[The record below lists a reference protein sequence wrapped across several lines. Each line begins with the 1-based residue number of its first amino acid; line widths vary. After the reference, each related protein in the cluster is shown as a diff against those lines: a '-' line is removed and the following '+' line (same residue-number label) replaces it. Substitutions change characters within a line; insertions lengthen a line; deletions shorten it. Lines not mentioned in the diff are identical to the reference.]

1 MVYVPIFPPSYP
13 TSITQ
18 DNVIFKGKWVLGN
31 SSLESDNYP
40 SAIYGS
46 AALNVSQNLVDA
58 FTDAEGYP
66 VSESSVYDSA
76 KPFANRDAR
85 LDMYVGIT
93 SIDNIKITV
102 SRGEIKAWWYE
113 LKLSGQQ
120 TLLYGDGNVEFNNT
134 SLRFESEA
142 LIPPVNLTLNKVNS
156 LDLEGNELY
165 NIPNI
170 PFNIKFEQDGKE
182 IYNKD
187 VTTGKDGKIKI
198 ENVMPKN
205 KNDITVTITEKKD
218 IDGDGYKVLSEP
230 LVITLQ
236 CSDDGTYW
244 KEIWEN
250 RVVQLEK
257 HKSELSLNKDIFYI
271 LNYYI
276 GLIEIC
282 IYNYNLLIRKYGQ
295 KNGLSIQHNRIEFP
309 MYSFSYYNPVNY
321 LFDFEF
327 RDFAEYLKMRFFYS
341 DFSTDE
347 AISVI
352 DNYNFDNFSINM
364 FFVRLIYP
372 TYFLELYDMQN
383 KNNVYSDLFYDLLKK
398 SSQYE
403 NFILKLIT
411 AMSSKYEIII
421 KYPFIYQR

>member
-1 MVYVPIFPPSYP
+1 MKEFIEYNYDLRCDDLAILNNLLYFKHLDKFYIISNFNRDEVEFEKVLNYLISNNLKSLKVVMNKKGSYISEFNGKKYV
-13 TSITQ
+13 
-18 DNVIFKGKWVLGN
+18 VM
-31 SSLESDNYP
+31 ESDCENEIIDFPICIGGLINENNYW
-40 SAIYGS
+40 
-46 AALNVSQNLVDA
+46 N
-58 FTDAEGYP
+58 
-66 VSESSVYDSA
+66 
-76 KPFANRDAR
+76 
-85 LDMYVGIT
+85 
-93 SIDNIKITV
+93 
-102 SRGEIKAWWYE
+102 
-113 LKLSGQQ
+113 
-120 TLLYGDGNVEFNNT
+120 
-134 SLRFESEA
+134 
-142 LIPPVNLTLNKVNS
+142 
-156 LDLEGNELY
+156 
-165 NIPNI
+165 
-170 PFNIKFEQDGKE
+170 
-182 IYNKD
+182 
-187 VTTGKDGKIKI
+187 
-198 ENVMPKN
+198 
-205 KNDITVTITEKKD
+205 
-218 IDGDGYKVLSEP
+218 
-230 LVITLQ
+230 
-236 CSDDGTYW
+236 
-244 KEIWEN
+244 EIWEN

-411 AMSSKYEIII
+411 VMSNKYEIII

>member
-1 MVYVPIFPPSYP
+1 MKEFIEYNYDLRCDDLAILNNLLYFKHLDKFYIISNFNRDEVEFEKVLNYLISNNLKSLKVVMNKKGSYISEFNGKKYV
-13 TSITQ
+13 
-18 DNVIFKGKWVLGN
+18 LM
-31 SSLESDNYP
+31 ESDCENEIIDFPICIGGLINENNYW
-40 SAIYGS
+40 
-46 AALNVSQNLVDA
+46 N
-58 FTDAEGYP
+58 
-66 VSESSVYDSA
+66 
-76 KPFANRDAR
+76 
-85 LDMYVGIT
+85 
-93 SIDNIKITV
+93 
-102 SRGEIKAWWYE
+102 
-113 LKLSGQQ
+113 
-120 TLLYGDGNVEFNNT
+120 
-134 SLRFESEA
+134 
-142 LIPPVNLTLNKVNS
+142 
-156 LDLEGNELY
+156 
-165 NIPNI
+165 
-170 PFNIKFEQDGKE
+170 
-182 IYNKD
+182 
-187 VTTGKDGKIKI
+187 
-198 ENVMPKN
+198 
-205 KNDITVTITEKKD
+205 
-218 IDGDGYKVLSEP
+218 
-230 LVITLQ
+230 
-236 CSDDGTYW
+236 
-244 KEIWEN
+244 EIWEN

>member
-1 MVYVPIFPPSYP
+1 MKEFIEYNYDLRCDDLAILNNLLYFRHLDKFYIISNFNRDEVEFEKVLNYLISNNLKSLKVVMNKKGSYISEFNGKKYV
-13 TSITQ
+13 
-18 DNVIFKGKWVLGN
+18 VM
-31 SSLESDNYP
+31 ESDCENEIIDFPICIGGLINENNYW
-40 SAIYGS
+40 
-46 AALNVSQNLVDA
+46 N
-58 FTDAEGYP
+58 
-66 VSESSVYDSA
+66 
-76 KPFANRDAR
+76 
-85 LDMYVGIT
+85 
-93 SIDNIKITV
+93 
-102 SRGEIKAWWYE
+102 
-113 LKLSGQQ
+113 
-120 TLLYGDGNVEFNNT
+120 
-134 SLRFESEA
+134 
-142 LIPPVNLTLNKVNS
+142 
-156 LDLEGNELY
+156 
-165 NIPNI
+165 
-170 PFNIKFEQDGKE
+170 
-182 IYNKD
+182 
-187 VTTGKDGKIKI
+187 
-198 ENVMPKN
+198 
-205 KNDITVTITEKKD
+205 
-218 IDGDGYKVLSEP
+218 
-230 LVITLQ
+230 
-236 CSDDGTYW
+236 
-244 KEIWEN
+244 EIWEN

-411 AMSSKYEIII
+411 TMSSKYEIII

>member
-1 MVYVPIFPPSYP
+1 MKEFIEYNYDLRCDDLAILNNLLYFKHLDKFYIISNFNRDEVEFEKVLNYLISNNLKSLKVVMNKKGSYISEFNGKKYV
-13 TSITQ
+13 
-18 DNVIFKGKWVLGN
+18 VM
-31 SSLESDNYP
+31 ESDCENEIIDFPICIGGLINENNYW
-40 SAIYGS
+40 
-46 AALNVSQNLVDA
+46 N
-58 FTDAEGYP
+58 
-66 VSESSVYDSA
+66 
-76 KPFANRDAR
+76 
-85 LDMYVGIT
+85 
-93 SIDNIKITV
+93 
-102 SRGEIKAWWYE
+102 
-113 LKLSGQQ
+113 
-120 TLLYGDGNVEFNNT
+120 
-134 SLRFESEA
+134 
-142 LIPPVNLTLNKVNS
+142 
-156 LDLEGNELY
+156 
-165 NIPNI
+165 
-170 PFNIKFEQDGKE
+170 
-182 IYNKD
+182 
-187 VTTGKDGKIKI
+187 
-198 ENVMPKN
+198 
-205 KNDITVTITEKKD
+205 
-218 IDGDGYKVLSEP
+218 
-230 LVITLQ
+230 
-236 CSDDGTYW
+236 
-244 KEIWEN
+244 EIWEN

-295 KNGLSIQHNRIEFP
+295 KNSLSIQHNRIEFP
-309 MYSFSYYNPVNY
+309 IYSFSYYNPVNY

-372 TYFLELYDMQN
+372 TYFSELYDMQYT
-383 KNNVYSDLFYDLLKK
+383 NNVYSDLFYDLLKK

>member
-1 MVYVPIFPPSYP
+1 MKEFIEYNYDLRCDDLAILNNLLYFKHLDKFYIISNFNRDEVEFEKVLNYLISNNLKSLKVVMNKKGSYISEFNGKKYV
-13 TSITQ
+13 
-18 DNVIFKGKWVLGN
+18 VM
-31 SSLESDNYP
+31 ESDCENEIIDFPICIGGLINENNYW
-40 SAIYGS
+40 
-46 AALNVSQNLVDA
+46 N
-58 FTDAEGYP
+58 
-66 VSESSVYDSA
+66 
-76 KPFANRDAR
+76 
-85 LDMYVGIT
+85 
-93 SIDNIKITV
+93 
-102 SRGEIKAWWYE
+102 
-113 LKLSGQQ
+113 
-120 TLLYGDGNVEFNNT
+120 
-134 SLRFESEA
+134 
-142 LIPPVNLTLNKVNS
+142 
-156 LDLEGNELY
+156 
-165 NIPNI
+165 
-170 PFNIKFEQDGKE
+170 
-182 IYNKD
+182 
-187 VTTGKDGKIKI
+187 
-198 ENVMPKN
+198 
-205 KNDITVTITEKKD
+205 
-218 IDGDGYKVLSEP
+218 
-230 LVITLQ
+230 
-236 CSDDGTYW
+236 
-244 KEIWEN
+244 EIWEN

-257 HKSELSLNKDIFYI
+257 HKSELSLNKDILYI

-372 TYFLELYDMQN
+372 TYFLELYGMQN

>member
-1 MVYVPIFPPSYP
+1 MKEFIEYNYDLRCDDLVILNNLLYFKHLDKFYIISNFNRDEVEFEKVLNYLISNNLKSLKVVMNKKGSYISEFNGKKYV
-13 TSITQ
+13 
-18 DNVIFKGKWVLGN
+18 VM
-31 SSLESDNYP
+31 ESDCENEIIDFPICIGGLINENNYW
-40 SAIYGS
+40 
-46 AALNVSQNLVDA
+46 N
-58 FTDAEGYP
+58 
-66 VSESSVYDSA
+66 
-76 KPFANRDAR
+76 
-85 LDMYVGIT
+85 
-93 SIDNIKITV
+93 
-102 SRGEIKAWWYE
+102 
-113 LKLSGQQ
+113 
-120 TLLYGDGNVEFNNT
+120 
-134 SLRFESEA
+134 
-142 LIPPVNLTLNKVNS
+142 
-156 LDLEGNELY
+156 
-165 NIPNI
+165 
-170 PFNIKFEQDGKE
+170 
-182 IYNKD
+182 
-187 VTTGKDGKIKI
+187 
-198 ENVMPKN
+198 
-205 KNDITVTITEKKD
+205 
-218 IDGDGYKVLSEP
+218 
-230 LVITLQ
+230 
-236 CSDDGTYW
+236 
-244 KEIWEN
+244 EIWEN

-309 MYSFSYYNPVNY
+309 IYSFSYYNPVNY

>member
-1 MVYVPIFPPSYP
+1 MKEFIEYNYDLRCDDLAILNNLLYFKHLDKFYIISNFNRDEVEFEKVLNYLISNNLKSLKVVMNKKGSYISEFNGKKYV
-13 TSITQ
+13 
-18 DNVIFKGKWVLGN
+18 VM
-31 SSLESDNYP
+31 ESDCENEIIDFPICIGGLINENNYW
-40 SAIYGS
+40 
-46 AALNVSQNLVDA
+46 N
-58 FTDAEGYP
+58 
-66 VSESSVYDSA
+66 
-76 KPFANRDAR
+76 
-85 LDMYVGIT
+85 
-93 SIDNIKITV
+93 
-102 SRGEIKAWWYE
+102 
-113 LKLSGQQ
+113 
-120 TLLYGDGNVEFNNT
+120 
-134 SLRFESEA
+134 
-142 LIPPVNLTLNKVNS
+142 
-156 LDLEGNELY
+156 
-165 NIPNI
+165 
-170 PFNIKFEQDGKE
+170 
-182 IYNKD
+182 
-187 VTTGKDGKIKI
+187 
-198 ENVMPKN
+198 
-205 KNDITVTITEKKD
+205 
-218 IDGDGYKVLSEP
+218 
-230 LVITLQ
+230 
-236 CSDDGTYW
+236 
-244 KEIWEN
+244 EIWEN

-421 KYPFIYQR
+421 KYSFIYQR

>member
-1 MVYVPIFPPSYP
+1 MKEFIEYNYDLRFDDLAILNNLLYFKHLDKFYIISNFNRDEVEFEKVLNYLISNNLKSLKVVMNKKGSYISEFNGKKYV
-13 TSITQ
+13 
-18 DNVIFKGKWVLGN
+18 VM
-31 SSLESDNYP
+31 ESDCENEIIDFPICIGGLINENNYW
-40 SAIYGS
+40 
-46 AALNVSQNLVDA
+46 N
-58 FTDAEGYP
+58 
-66 VSESSVYDSA
+66 
-76 KPFANRDAR
+76 
-85 LDMYVGIT
+85 
-93 SIDNIKITV
+93 
-102 SRGEIKAWWYE
+102 
-113 LKLSGQQ
+113 
-120 TLLYGDGNVEFNNT
+120 
-134 SLRFESEA
+134 
-142 LIPPVNLTLNKVNS
+142 
-156 LDLEGNELY
+156 
-165 NIPNI
+165 
-170 PFNIKFEQDGKE
+170 
-182 IYNKD
+182 
-187 VTTGKDGKIKI
+187 
-198 ENVMPKN
+198 
-205 KNDITVTITEKKD
+205 
-218 IDGDGYKVLSEP
+218 
-230 LVITLQ
+230 
-236 CSDDGTYW
+236 
-244 KEIWEN
+244 EIWEN

>member
-1 MVYVPIFPPSYP
+1 MKEFIEYNYDLRCDDLAILNNLLYFKNLDKFYIISNFNRDEVEFEKVLNYLISNNLKSLKVVMNKNGSYISEFNGKKYV
-13 TSITQ
+13 
-18 DNVIFKGKWVLGN
+18 VM
-31 SSLESDNYP
+31 ESDCENEIIDFPICIGGLINENNYW
-40 SAIYGS
+40 
-46 AALNVSQNLVDA
+46 N
-58 FTDAEGYP
+58 
-66 VSESSVYDSA
+66 
-76 KPFANRDAR
+76 
-85 LDMYVGIT
+85 
-93 SIDNIKITV
+93 
-102 SRGEIKAWWYE
+102 
-113 LKLSGQQ
+113 
-120 TLLYGDGNVEFNNT
+120 
-134 SLRFESEA
+134 
-142 LIPPVNLTLNKVNS
+142 
-156 LDLEGNELY
+156 
-165 NIPNI
+165 
-170 PFNIKFEQDGKE
+170 
-182 IYNKD
+182 
-187 VTTGKDGKIKI
+187 
-198 ENVMPKN
+198 
-205 KNDITVTITEKKD
+205 
-218 IDGDGYKVLSEP
+218 
-230 LVITLQ
+230 
-236 CSDDGTYW
+236 
-244 KEIWEN
+244 EIWEN

-309 MYSFSYYNPVNY
+309 IYSFSYYNPVNY

-411 AMSSKYEIII
+411 AMSSKYKIII

>member
-1 MVYVPIFPPSYP
+1 MKEFIEYNFVLRCDDLAILNNLLYFKHLDKFYIISNFNRDEVEFEKVLNYLISNNLKSLKVVMNKKGSYISEFNGKKYV
-13 TSITQ
+13 
-18 DNVIFKGKWVLGN
+18 VM
-31 SSLESDNYP
+31 ESDCENEIIDFPICIGGLINENNYW
-40 SAIYGS
+40 
-46 AALNVSQNLVDA
+46 N
-58 FTDAEGYP
+58 
-66 VSESSVYDSA
+66 
-76 KPFANRDAR
+76 
-85 LDMYVGIT
+85 
-93 SIDNIKITV
+93 
-102 SRGEIKAWWYE
+102 
-113 LKLSGQQ
+113 
-120 TLLYGDGNVEFNNT
+120 
-134 SLRFESEA
+134 
-142 LIPPVNLTLNKVNS
+142 
-156 LDLEGNELY
+156 
-165 NIPNI
+165 
-170 PFNIKFEQDGKE
+170 
-182 IYNKD
+182 
-187 VTTGKDGKIKI
+187 
-198 ENVMPKN
+198 
-205 KNDITVTITEKKD
+205 
-218 IDGDGYKVLSEP
+218 
-230 LVITLQ
+230 
-236 CSDDGTYW
+236 
-244 KEIWEN
+244 EIWEN

>member
-1 MVYVPIFPPSYP
+1 MKEFIEYNYDLRCDDLAILNNLLYFRHLDKFYIISNFNRDEVEFEKVLNYLISNNLKSLKVVMNKKGSYISEFNGKKYV
-13 TSITQ
+13 
-18 DNVIFKGKWVLGN
+18 VM
-31 SSLESDNYP
+31 ESDCENEIIDFPICIGGLINENNYW
-40 SAIYGS
+40 
-46 AALNVSQNLVDA
+46 N
-58 FTDAEGYP
+58 
-66 VSESSVYDSA
+66 
-76 KPFANRDAR
+76 
-85 LDMYVGIT
+85 
-93 SIDNIKITV
+93 
-102 SRGEIKAWWYE
+102 
-113 LKLSGQQ
+113 
-120 TLLYGDGNVEFNNT
+120 
-134 SLRFESEA
+134 
-142 LIPPVNLTLNKVNS
+142 
-156 LDLEGNELY
+156 
-165 NIPNI
+165 
-170 PFNIKFEQDGKE
+170 
-182 IYNKD
+182 
-187 VTTGKDGKIKI
+187 
-198 ENVMPKN
+198 
-205 KNDITVTITEKKD
+205 
-218 IDGDGYKVLSEP
+218 
-230 LVITLQ
+230 
-236 CSDDGTYW
+236 
-244 KEIWEN
+244 EIWEN

>member
-1 MVYVPIFPPSYP
+1 MKEFIEYNYDLRCDDLAILNNLLYFKHLDKFYIISNFNRDEVEFEKVLNYLISNNLKSFKVVMNKKGSYISEFNGKKYV
-13 TSITQ
+13 
-18 DNVIFKGKWVLGN
+18 VM
-31 SSLESDNYP
+31 ESDCENEIIDFPICIGGLINENNYW
-40 SAIYGS
+40 
-46 AALNVSQNLVDA
+46 N
-58 FTDAEGYP
+58 
-66 VSESSVYDSA
+66 
-76 KPFANRDAR
+76 
-85 LDMYVGIT
+85 
-93 SIDNIKITV
+93 
-102 SRGEIKAWWYE
+102 
-113 LKLSGQQ
+113 
-120 TLLYGDGNVEFNNT
+120 
-134 SLRFESEA
+134 
-142 LIPPVNLTLNKVNS
+142 
-156 LDLEGNELY
+156 
-165 NIPNI
+165 
-170 PFNIKFEQDGKE
+170 
-182 IYNKD
+182 
-187 VTTGKDGKIKI
+187 
-198 ENVMPKN
+198 
-205 KNDITVTITEKKD
+205 
-218 IDGDGYKVLSEP
+218 
-230 LVITLQ
+230 
-236 CSDDGTYW
+236 
-244 KEIWEN
+244 EIWEN

>member
-1 MVYVPIFPPSYP
+1 MKEFIEYNYDLRCDDLAILNNLLYFKHLDKFYIISNFNRDEVEFEKVLNYLISNNLKSLKVVMNKKGSYISEFNGKKYV
-13 TSITQ
+13 
-18 DNVIFKGKWVLGN
+18 VM
-31 SSLESDNYP
+31 ESDCENEIIDFPICIGGLINENNYW
-40 SAIYGS
+40 
-46 AALNVSQNLVDA
+46 N
-58 FTDAEGYP
+58 
-66 VSESSVYDSA
+66 
-76 KPFANRDAR
+76 
-85 LDMYVGIT
+85 
-93 SIDNIKITV
+93 
-102 SRGEIKAWWYE
+102 
-113 LKLSGQQ
+113 
-120 TLLYGDGNVEFNNT
+120 
-134 SLRFESEA
+134 
-142 LIPPVNLTLNKVNS
+142 
-156 LDLEGNELY
+156 
-165 NIPNI
+165 
-170 PFNIKFEQDGKE
+170 
-182 IYNKD
+182 
-187 VTTGKDGKIKI
+187 
-198 ENVMPKN
+198 
-205 KNDITVTITEKKD
+205 
-218 IDGDGYKVLSEP
+218 
-230 LVITLQ
+230 
-236 CSDDGTYW
+236 
-244 KEIWEN
+244 EIWEN

-282 IYNYNLLIRKYGQ
+282 IYNYNLLIRKHGQ

-403 NFILKLIT
+403 NFILKLST
-411 AMSSKYEIII
+411 TMSSKYEIII

>member
-1 MVYVPIFPPSYP
+1 MKEFIEYNYDLRCDDLAILNNLLYFKHLDKFYIISNFNRDEVEFEKVLNYLISNNLKSLKVVMNKKGSYISEFNGKKYV
-13 TSITQ
+13 
-18 DNVIFKGKWVLGN
+18 VM
-31 SSLESDNYP
+31 ESDCENEIIDFSICIGGLINENNYW
-40 SAIYGS
+40 
-46 AALNVSQNLVDA
+46 N
-58 FTDAEGYP
+58 
-66 VSESSVYDSA
+66 
-76 KPFANRDAR
+76 
-85 LDMYVGIT
+85 
-93 SIDNIKITV
+93 
-102 SRGEIKAWWYE
+102 
-113 LKLSGQQ
+113 
-120 TLLYGDGNVEFNNT
+120 
-134 SLRFESEA
+134 
-142 LIPPVNLTLNKVNS
+142 
-156 LDLEGNELY
+156 
-165 NIPNI
+165 
-170 PFNIKFEQDGKE
+170 
-182 IYNKD
+182 
-187 VTTGKDGKIKI
+187 
-198 ENVMPKN
+198 
-205 KNDITVTITEKKD
+205 
-218 IDGDGYKVLSEP
+218 
-230 LVITLQ
+230 
-236 CSDDGTYW
+236 
-244 KEIWEN
+244 EIWEN

>member
-1 MVYVPIFPPSYP
+1 MKEFIEYNYDLRCDDLAILNNLLYFKHLDKFYIISNFNRDEVEFEKVLNYLISNSLKSLKVVMNKKGSYISEFNGKKYV
-13 TSITQ
+13 
-18 DNVIFKGKWVLGN
+18 VM
-31 SSLESDNYP
+31 ESDCENEIIDFPICIGGLINENNYW
-40 SAIYGS
+40 
-46 AALNVSQNLVDA
+46 N
-58 FTDAEGYP
+58 
-66 VSESSVYDSA
+66 
-76 KPFANRDAR
+76 
-85 LDMYVGIT
+85 
-93 SIDNIKITV
+93 
-102 SRGEIKAWWYE
+102 
-113 LKLSGQQ
+113 
-120 TLLYGDGNVEFNNT
+120 
-134 SLRFESEA
+134 
-142 LIPPVNLTLNKVNS
+142 
-156 LDLEGNELY
+156 
-165 NIPNI
+165 
-170 PFNIKFEQDGKE
+170 
-182 IYNKD
+182 
-187 VTTGKDGKIKI
+187 
-198 ENVMPKN
+198 
-205 KNDITVTITEKKD
+205 
-218 IDGDGYKVLSEP
+218 
-230 LVITLQ
+230 
-236 CSDDGTYW
+236 
-244 KEIWEN
+244 EIWEN

-257 HKSELSLNKDIFYI
+257 HKSELFLNKDIFYI

>member
-1 MVYVPIFPPSYP
+1 MKEFIEYNYDLRCDDLAILNNLLYFKHLDKFYIISNFNRDEVEFEKVLNYLISNNLKSLKVVMNKKGSYISEFNGKKYV
-13 TSITQ
+13 
-18 DNVIFKGKWVLGN
+18 VM
-31 SSLESDNYP
+31 ESDCENEIIDFPICIGGLINENNYW
-40 SAIYGS
+40 
-46 AALNVSQNLVDA
+46 N
-58 FTDAEGYP
+58 
-66 VSESSVYDSA
+66 
-76 KPFANRDAR
+76 
-85 LDMYVGIT
+85 
-93 SIDNIKITV
+93 
-102 SRGEIKAWWYE
+102 
-113 LKLSGQQ
+113 
-120 TLLYGDGNVEFNNT
+120 
-134 SLRFESEA
+134 
-142 LIPPVNLTLNKVNS
+142 
-156 LDLEGNELY
+156 
-165 NIPNI
+165 
-170 PFNIKFEQDGKE
+170 
-182 IYNKD
+182 
-187 VTTGKDGKIKI
+187 
-198 ENVMPKN
+198 
-205 KNDITVTITEKKD
+205 
-218 IDGDGYKVLSEP
+218 
-230 LVITLQ
+230 
-236 CSDDGTYW
+236 
-244 KEIWEN
+244 EIWEN

-309 MYSFSYYNPVNY
+309 MYSFLYYNPVNY

-421 KYPFIYQR
+421 KYPFINQR

>member
-1 MVYVPIFPPSYP
+1 MRCDDLAILNNLLYFKHLDKFYIISNFNRDEVEFEKVLNYLISNNLKSLKVVMNKKGSYISEFNGKKYV
-13 TSITQ
+13 
-18 DNVIFKGKWVLGN
+18 VM
-31 SSLESDNYP
+31 ESDCENEIIDFPICIGGLINENNYW
-40 SAIYGS
+40 
-46 AALNVSQNLVDA
+46 N
-58 FTDAEGYP
+58 
-66 VSESSVYDSA
+66 
-76 KPFANRDAR
+76 
-85 LDMYVGIT
+85 
-93 SIDNIKITV
+93 
-102 SRGEIKAWWYE
+102 
-113 LKLSGQQ
+113 
-120 TLLYGDGNVEFNNT
+120 
-134 SLRFESEA
+134 
-142 LIPPVNLTLNKVNS
+142 
-156 LDLEGNELY
+156 
-165 NIPNI
+165 
-170 PFNIKFEQDGKE
+170 
-182 IYNKD
+182 
-187 VTTGKDGKIKI
+187 
-198 ENVMPKN
+198 
-205 KNDITVTITEKKD
+205 
-218 IDGDGYKVLSEP
+218 
-230 LVITLQ
+230 
-236 CSDDGTYW
+236 
-244 KEIWEN
+244 EIWEN

-309 MYSFSYYNPVNY
+309 IYSFSYYNPVNY

-411 AMSSKYEIII
+411 TMSSKYEIII

>member
-1 MVYVPIFPPSYP
+1 MKEFIEYNYDLRCDDLAILNNLLYFKHLDKFYIISNFNRDEVEFEKVLNYLISNNLKSLKVVMNKKGSYISEFNGKKYV
-13 TSITQ
+13 
-18 DNVIFKGKWVLGN
+18 VM
-31 SSLESDNYP
+31 ESDCENEIIDFPICIGGLINENNYW
-40 SAIYGS
+40 
-46 AALNVSQNLVDA
+46 N
-58 FTDAEGYP
+58 
-66 VSESSVYDSA
+66 
-76 KPFANRDAR
+76 
-85 LDMYVGIT
+85 
-93 SIDNIKITV
+93 
-102 SRGEIKAWWYE
+102 
-113 LKLSGQQ
+113 
-120 TLLYGDGNVEFNNT
+120 
-134 SLRFESEA
+134 
-142 LIPPVNLTLNKVNS
+142 
-156 LDLEGNELY
+156 
-165 NIPNI
+165 
-170 PFNIKFEQDGKE
+170 
-182 IYNKD
+182 
-187 VTTGKDGKIKI
+187 
-198 ENVMPKN
+198 
-205 KNDITVTITEKKD
+205 
-218 IDGDGYKVLSEP
+218 
-230 LVITLQ
+230 
-236 CSDDGTYW
+236 
-244 KEIWEN
+244 EIWEN

-295 KNGLSIQHNRIEFP
+295 KNGLSIQHNRMEFP

>member
-1 MVYVPIFPPSYP
+1 MKEFIEYNYDLRCDDLAVLNNLLYFKHLDKFYIISNFNRDEVEFEKVLNYLISNNLKSLKVVMNKKGSYISEFNGKKYV
-13 TSITQ
+13 
-18 DNVIFKGKWVLGN
+18 VM
-31 SSLESDNYP
+31 ESDCENEIIDFPICIGGLINENNYW
-40 SAIYGS
+40 
-46 AALNVSQNLVDA
+46 N
-58 FTDAEGYP
+58 
-66 VSESSVYDSA
+66 
-76 KPFANRDAR
+76 
-85 LDMYVGIT
+85 
-93 SIDNIKITV
+93 
-102 SRGEIKAWWYE
+102 
-113 LKLSGQQ
+113 
-120 TLLYGDGNVEFNNT
+120 
-134 SLRFESEA
+134 
-142 LIPPVNLTLNKVNS
+142 
-156 LDLEGNELY
+156 
-165 NIPNI
+165 
-170 PFNIKFEQDGKE
+170 
-182 IYNKD
+182 
-187 VTTGKDGKIKI
+187 
-198 ENVMPKN
+198 
-205 KNDITVTITEKKD
+205 
-218 IDGDGYKVLSEP
+218 
-230 LVITLQ
+230 
-236 CSDDGTYW
+236 
-244 KEIWEN
+244 EIWEN

>member
-1 MVYVPIFPPSYP
+1 MKEFIEYNYDLRCDDLAILNNLLYFKHLDKFYIISNFNRDEVEFEKVLNYLISNNLKSLKVVMNKKGSYISEFNGKKYV
-13 TSITQ
+13 
-18 DNVIFKGKWVLGN
+18 VM
-31 SSLESDNYP
+31 ESDCENEIIDFPICIGGLINENNYW
-40 SAIYGS
+40 
-46 AALNVSQNLVDA
+46 N
-58 FTDAEGYP
+58 
-66 VSESSVYDSA
+66 
-76 KPFANRDAR
+76 
-85 LDMYVGIT
+85 
-93 SIDNIKITV
+93 
-102 SRGEIKAWWYE
+102 
-113 LKLSGQQ
+113 
-120 TLLYGDGNVEFNNT
+120 
-134 SLRFESEA
+134 
-142 LIPPVNLTLNKVNS
+142 
-156 LDLEGNELY
+156 
-165 NIPNI
+165 
-170 PFNIKFEQDGKE
+170 
-182 IYNKD
+182 
-187 VTTGKDGKIKI
+187 
-198 ENVMPKN
+198 
-205 KNDITVTITEKKD
+205 
-218 IDGDGYKVLSEP
+218 
-230 LVITLQ
+230 
-236 CSDDGTYW
+236 
-244 KEIWEN
+244 EIWEN

-257 HKSELSLNKDIFYI
+257 YKSELSLNKDILYI

>member
-1 MVYVPIFPPSYP
+1 MKEFIEYNYDLKCDDLAILNNLLYFKHLDKFYIISNFNRDEVEFEKVLNYLISNNLKSLKVVMNKKGSYISEFNGKKYV
-13 TSITQ
+13 
-18 DNVIFKGKWVLGN
+18 VM
-31 SSLESDNYP
+31 ESDCENEIIDFPICIGGLINENNYW
-40 SAIYGS
+40 
-46 AALNVSQNLVDA
+46 N
-58 FTDAEGYP
+58 
-66 VSESSVYDSA
+66 
-76 KPFANRDAR
+76 
-85 LDMYVGIT
+85 
-93 SIDNIKITV
+93 
-102 SRGEIKAWWYE
+102 
-113 LKLSGQQ
+113 
-120 TLLYGDGNVEFNNT
+120 
-134 SLRFESEA
+134 
-142 LIPPVNLTLNKVNS
+142 
-156 LDLEGNELY
+156 
-165 NIPNI
+165 
-170 PFNIKFEQDGKE
+170 
-182 IYNKD
+182 
-187 VTTGKDGKIKI
+187 
-198 ENVMPKN
+198 
-205 KNDITVTITEKKD
+205 
-218 IDGDGYKVLSEP
+218 
-230 LVITLQ
+230 
-236 CSDDGTYW
+236 
-244 KEIWEN
+244 EIWEN

-309 MYSFSYYNPVNY
+309 IYSFSYYNPVNY

>member
-1 MVYVPIFPPSYP
+1 MKEFIEYNYDLRCDDLAILNNLLYFKHLDKFYIISNFNRDEVEFEKVLNYLISNNLKSFKVVMNKKGSYISEFNGKKYV
-13 TSITQ
+13 
-18 DNVIFKGKWVLGN
+18 VM
-31 SSLESDNYP
+31 ESDCENEIIDFPICIGGLINENNYW
-40 SAIYGS
+40 
-46 AALNVSQNLVDA
+46 N
-58 FTDAEGYP
+58 
-66 VSESSVYDSA
+66 
-76 KPFANRDAR
+76 
-85 LDMYVGIT
+85 
-93 SIDNIKITV
+93 
-102 SRGEIKAWWYE
+102 
-113 LKLSGQQ
+113 
-120 TLLYGDGNVEFNNT
+120 
-134 SLRFESEA
+134 
-142 LIPPVNLTLNKVNS
+142 
-156 LDLEGNELY
+156 
-165 NIPNI
+165 
-170 PFNIKFEQDGKE
+170 
-182 IYNKD
+182 
-187 VTTGKDGKIKI
+187 
-198 ENVMPKN
+198 
-205 KNDITVTITEKKD
+205 
-218 IDGDGYKVLSEP
+218 
-230 LVITLQ
+230 
-236 CSDDGTYW
+236 
-244 KEIWEN
+244 EIWEN

-321 LFDFEF
+321 LFDFKF

>member
-1 MVYVPIFPPSYP
+1 MKEFIEYNYDLRCDDLAILNNLLYFKHLDKFYIISNFNRDEVEFEKVLNYLISNNLKSLKVVMNKKGSYISEFNGKKYV
-13 TSITQ
+13 
-18 DNVIFKGKWVLGN
+18 VM
-31 SSLESDNYP
+31 ESDCENEIIDFPICIGGLINENNYW
-40 SAIYGS
+40 
-46 AALNVSQNLVDA
+46 N
-58 FTDAEGYP
+58 
-66 VSESSVYDSA
+66 
-76 KPFANRDAR
+76 
-85 LDMYVGIT
+85 
-93 SIDNIKITV
+93 
-102 SRGEIKAWWYE
+102 
-113 LKLSGQQ
+113 
-120 TLLYGDGNVEFNNT
+120 
-134 SLRFESEA
+134 
-142 LIPPVNLTLNKVNS
+142 
-156 LDLEGNELY
+156 
-165 NIPNI
+165 
-170 PFNIKFEQDGKE
+170 
-182 IYNKD
+182 
-187 VTTGKDGKIKI
+187 
-198 ENVMPKN
+198 
-205 KNDITVTITEKKD
+205 
-218 IDGDGYKVLSEP
+218 
-230 LVITLQ
+230 
-236 CSDDGTYW
+236 
-244 KEIWEN
+244 EIWEN

-411 AMSSKYEIII
+411 VMSSKYEIII

>member
-1 MVYVPIFPPSYP
+1 MKEFIEYNYDLRCDDLAILNNLLYFKHLDKFYIISNFNRDEVEFEKVLNYLISNNLKSLKVVMNKNGSYISEFNGKKYV
-13 TSITQ
+13 
-18 DNVIFKGKWVLGN
+18 VM
-31 SSLESDNYP
+31 ESDCENEIIDFPICIGGLINENNYW
-40 SAIYGS
+40 
-46 AALNVSQNLVDA
+46 N
-58 FTDAEGYP
+58 
-66 VSESSVYDSA
+66 
-76 KPFANRDAR
+76 
-85 LDMYVGIT
+85 
-93 SIDNIKITV
+93 
-102 SRGEIKAWWYE
+102 
-113 LKLSGQQ
+113 
-120 TLLYGDGNVEFNNT
+120 
-134 SLRFESEA
+134 
-142 LIPPVNLTLNKVNS
+142 
-156 LDLEGNELY
+156 
-165 NIPNI
+165 
-170 PFNIKFEQDGKE
+170 
-182 IYNKD
+182 
-187 VTTGKDGKIKI
+187 
-198 ENVMPKN
+198 
-205 KNDITVTITEKKD
+205 
-218 IDGDGYKVLSEP
+218 
-230 LVITLQ
+230 
-236 CSDDGTYW
+236 
-244 KEIWEN
+244 EIWEN

-282 IYNYNLLIRKYGQ
+282 IYNYNLLIKKYGQ

-309 MYSFSYYNPVNY
+309 IYSFSYYNPVNY

>member
-1 MVYVPIFPPSYP
+1 MKEFIEYNYDLRCDDLAILNNLLYFKNLDKFYIISNFNRDEVEFEKVLNYLINNNLKSLKVVMNKNGSYISEFNGNKYV
-13 TSITQ
+13 
-18 DNVIFKGKWVLGN
+18 VM
-31 SSLESDNYP
+31 ESDCKNEIIDFPICIGGLINENNYW
-40 SAIYGS
+40 
-46 AALNVSQNLVDA
+46 N
-58 FTDAEGYP
+58 
-66 VSESSVYDSA
+66 
-76 KPFANRDAR
+76 
-85 LDMYVGIT
+85 
-93 SIDNIKITV
+93 
-102 SRGEIKAWWYE
+102 
-113 LKLSGQQ
+113 
-120 TLLYGDGNVEFNNT
+120 
-134 SLRFESEA
+134 
-142 LIPPVNLTLNKVNS
+142 
-156 LDLEGNELY
+156 
-165 NIPNI
+165 
-170 PFNIKFEQDGKE
+170 
-182 IYNKD
+182 
-187 VTTGKDGKIKI
+187 
-198 ENVMPKN
+198 
-205 KNDITVTITEKKD
+205 
-218 IDGDGYKVLSEP
+218 
-230 LVITLQ
+230 
-236 CSDDGTYW
+236 
-244 KEIWEN
+244 EIWEN

-411 AMSSKYEIII
+411 AMSSKYKIII

>member
-1 MVYVPIFPPSYP
+1 MKEFIEYNYDLRCDDLAILNNLLYFKHLDKFYIISNFNRDEVEFEKVLNYLINNSLKSLKVVMNKKGSYISEFNGKKYV
-13 TSITQ
+13 
-18 DNVIFKGKWVLGN
+18 VM
-31 SSLESDNYP
+31 ESDCENEIIDFPICIGGLINENNYW
-40 SAIYGS
+40 
-46 AALNVSQNLVDA
+46 N
-58 FTDAEGYP
+58 
-66 VSESSVYDSA
+66 
-76 KPFANRDAR
+76 
-85 LDMYVGIT
+85 
-93 SIDNIKITV
+93 
-102 SRGEIKAWWYE
+102 
-113 LKLSGQQ
+113 
-120 TLLYGDGNVEFNNT
+120 
-134 SLRFESEA
+134 
-142 LIPPVNLTLNKVNS
+142 
-156 LDLEGNELY
+156 
-165 NIPNI
+165 
-170 PFNIKFEQDGKE
+170 
-182 IYNKD
+182 
-187 VTTGKDGKIKI
+187 
-198 ENVMPKN
+198 
-205 KNDITVTITEKKD
+205 
-218 IDGDGYKVLSEP
+218 
-230 LVITLQ
+230 
-236 CSDDGTYW
+236 
-244 KEIWEN
+244 EIWEN

>member
-1 MVYVPIFPPSYP
+1 MKEFIEYNYDLRCDDLAILNNLLY
-13 TSITQ
+13 
-18 DNVIFKGKWVLGN
+18 FKHLDKFYIISN
-31 SSLESDNYP
+31 
-40 SAIYGS
+40 
-46 AALNVSQNLVDA
+46 
-58 FTDAEGYP
+58 F
-66 VSESSVYDSA
+66 
-76 KPFANRDAR
+76 NRD
-85 LDMYVGIT
+85 
-93 SIDNIKITV
+93 
-102 SRGEIKAWWYE
+102 E
-113 LKLSGQQ
+113 
-120 TLLYGDGNVEFNNT
+120 VEF
-134 SLRFESEA
+134 E
-142 LIPPVNLTLNKVNS
+142 
-156 LDLEGNELY
+156 
-165 NIPNI
+165 
-170 PFNIKFEQDGKE
+170 
-182 IYNKD
+182 
-187 VTTGKDGKIKI
+187 
-198 ENVMPKN
+198 
-205 KNDITVTITEKKD
+205 
-218 IDGDGYKVLSEP
+218 KVLNYLISNNLKSLKVVMNKKGSYISEFNGKKY
-230 LVITLQ
+230 VIMESNCENEIIDFPICIGGLINENN
-236 CSDDGTYW
+236 YW
-244 KEIWEN
+244 NEIWEN

>member
-1 MVYVPIFPPSYP
+1 MKEFIEYNYDLRCDDLAILNNLLYFKHLDKFYIISNFNRDEVEFEKVLNYLISNNLKFLKVVMNKKGSYISEFNGKKYV
-13 TSITQ
+13 
-18 DNVIFKGKWVLGN
+18 VM
-31 SSLESDNYP
+31 ESDCENEIIDFPICIGGLINENNYW
-40 SAIYGS
+40 
-46 AALNVSQNLVDA
+46 N
-58 FTDAEGYP
+58 
-66 VSESSVYDSA
+66 
-76 KPFANRDAR
+76 
-85 LDMYVGIT
+85 
-93 SIDNIKITV
+93 
-102 SRGEIKAWWYE
+102 
-113 LKLSGQQ
+113 
-120 TLLYGDGNVEFNNT
+120 
-134 SLRFESEA
+134 
-142 LIPPVNLTLNKVNS
+142 
-156 LDLEGNELY
+156 
-165 NIPNI
+165 
-170 PFNIKFEQDGKE
+170 
-182 IYNKD
+182 
-187 VTTGKDGKIKI
+187 
-198 ENVMPKN
+198 
-205 KNDITVTITEKKD
+205 
-218 IDGDGYKVLSEP
+218 
-230 LVITLQ
+230 
-236 CSDDGTYW
+236 
-244 KEIWEN
+244 EIWEN

-309 MYSFSYYNPVNY
+309 IYSFSYYNPVNY

>member
-1 MVYVPIFPPSYP
+1 MKEFIEYNYDLRCDDLAILNNLLYFKHLDKFYIISNFNRDEVEFEKVLNYLISNNLKSLKVVMNKKGSYISEFNGKKYV
-13 TSITQ
+13 
-18 DNVIFKGKWVLGN
+18 VM
-31 SSLESDNYP
+31 ESDCENEIIDFPICSGGLINENNYW
-40 SAIYGS
+40 
-46 AALNVSQNLVDA
+46 N
-58 FTDAEGYP
+58 
-66 VSESSVYDSA
+66 
-76 KPFANRDAR
+76 
-85 LDMYVGIT
+85 
-93 SIDNIKITV
+93 
-102 SRGEIKAWWYE
+102 
-113 LKLSGQQ
+113 
-120 TLLYGDGNVEFNNT
+120 
-134 SLRFESEA
+134 
-142 LIPPVNLTLNKVNS
+142 
-156 LDLEGNELY
+156 
-165 NIPNI
+165 
-170 PFNIKFEQDGKE
+170 
-182 IYNKD
+182 
-187 VTTGKDGKIKI
+187 
-198 ENVMPKN
+198 
-205 KNDITVTITEKKD
+205 
-218 IDGDGYKVLSEP
+218 
-230 LVITLQ
+230 
-236 CSDDGTYW
+236 
-244 KEIWEN
+244 EIWEN

>member
-1 MVYVPIFPPSYP
+1 MKEFIEYNYDLRCDDLAILNNLLYFKHLDKFYIISNFNRDEVEFEKVLNYLISNNLKSLKVVMNKKGSYISEFNGKKYV
-13 TSITQ
+13 
-18 DNVIFKGKWVLGN
+18 VM
-31 SSLESDNYP
+31 ESDCENEIIDFPICIGGLINENNYW
-40 SAIYGS
+40 
-46 AALNVSQNLVDA
+46 N
-58 FTDAEGYP
+58 
-66 VSESSVYDSA
+66 
-76 KPFANRDAR
+76 
-85 LDMYVGIT
+85 
-93 SIDNIKITV
+93 
-102 SRGEIKAWWYE
+102 
-113 LKLSGQQ
+113 
-120 TLLYGDGNVEFNNT
+120 
-134 SLRFESEA
+134 
-142 LIPPVNLTLNKVNS
+142 
-156 LDLEGNELY
+156 
-165 NIPNI
+165 
-170 PFNIKFEQDGKE
+170 
-182 IYNKD
+182 
-187 VTTGKDGKIKI
+187 
-198 ENVMPKN
+198 
-205 KNDITVTITEKKD
+205 
-218 IDGDGYKVLSEP
+218 
-230 LVITLQ
+230 
-236 CSDDGTYW
+236 
-244 KEIWEN
+244 EIWEN

>member
-1 MVYVPIFPPSYP
+1 MKEFIEYNYDLRCDDLAILNNLLYFKNLDKFYIISNFNRDEVEFEKVLNYLISNNLKSLKVVMNKNGSYISEFNGKKYV
-13 TSITQ
+13 
-18 DNVIFKGKWVLGN
+18 VM
-31 SSLESDNYP
+31 ESDCENEIIDFPICIGGLINENNYW
-40 SAIYGS
+40 
-46 AALNVSQNLVDA
+46 N
-58 FTDAEGYP
+58 
-66 VSESSVYDSA
+66 
-76 KPFANRDAR
+76 
-85 LDMYVGIT
+85 
-93 SIDNIKITV
+93 
-102 SRGEIKAWWYE
+102 
-113 LKLSGQQ
+113 
-120 TLLYGDGNVEFNNT
+120 
-134 SLRFESEA
+134 
-142 LIPPVNLTLNKVNS
+142 
-156 LDLEGNELY
+156 
-165 NIPNI
+165 
-170 PFNIKFEQDGKE
+170 
-182 IYNKD
+182 
-187 VTTGKDGKIKI
+187 
-198 ENVMPKN
+198 
-205 KNDITVTITEKKD
+205 
-218 IDGDGYKVLSEP
+218 
-230 LVITLQ
+230 
-236 CSDDGTYW
+236 
-244 KEIWEN
+244 EIWEN

-309 MYSFSYYNPVNY
+309 IYSFSYYNPVNY

>member
-1 MVYVPIFPPSYP
+1 MKEFIEYNYDLRCDDLAILNNLLYFKHLDKFYIISNFNRDEVEFEKVLNYLISNNLKSLKVVMNKKGSYISEFNGKKYV
-13 TSITQ
+13 
-18 DNVIFKGKWVLGN
+18 VM
-31 SSLESDNYP
+31 ESDCENEIIDFPICIGGLINENNYW
-40 SAIYGS
+40 
-46 AALNVSQNLVDA
+46 N
-58 FTDAEGYP
+58 
-66 VSESSVYDSA
+66 
-76 KPFANRDAR
+76 
-85 LDMYVGIT
+85 
-93 SIDNIKITV
+93 
-102 SRGEIKAWWYE
+102 
-113 LKLSGQQ
+113 
-120 TLLYGDGNVEFNNT
+120 
-134 SLRFESEA
+134 
-142 LIPPVNLTLNKVNS
+142 
-156 LDLEGNELY
+156 
-165 NIPNI
+165 
-170 PFNIKFEQDGKE
+170 
-182 IYNKD
+182 
-187 VTTGKDGKIKI
+187 
-198 ENVMPKN
+198 
-205 KNDITVTITEKKD
+205 
-218 IDGDGYKVLSEP
+218 
-230 LVITLQ
+230 
-236 CSDDGTYW
+236 
-244 KEIWEN
+244 EIWEN
-250 RVVQLEK
+250 RVIQLEK

>member
-1 MVYVPIFPPSYP
+1 MKEFIEYNYDLRCDDLAILNNLLYFKHLDKFYIISNFNRDEVEFEKVLNYLISNNLKSLKVVMNKKGSYISEFNGKKYV
-13 TSITQ
+13 
-18 DNVIFKGKWVLGN
+18 VM
-31 SSLESDNYP
+31 ESDCENEIIDFPICIGGLINENNYW
-40 SAIYGS
+40 
-46 AALNVSQNLVDA
+46 N
-58 FTDAEGYP
+58 
-66 VSESSVYDSA
+66 
-76 KPFANRDAR
+76 
-85 LDMYVGIT
+85 
-93 SIDNIKITV
+93 
-102 SRGEIKAWWYE
+102 
-113 LKLSGQQ
+113 
-120 TLLYGDGNVEFNNT
+120 
-134 SLRFESEA
+134 
-142 LIPPVNLTLNKVNS
+142 
-156 LDLEGNELY
+156 
-165 NIPNI
+165 
-170 PFNIKFEQDGKE
+170 
-182 IYNKD
+182 
-187 VTTGKDGKIKI
+187 
-198 ENVMPKN
+198 
-205 KNDITVTITEKKD
+205 
-218 IDGDGYKVLSEP
+218 
-230 LVITLQ
+230 
-236 CSDDGTYW
+236 
-244 KEIWEN
+244 EIWEN

-411 AMSSKYEIII
+411 AMSNKYEIII

>member
-1 MVYVPIFPPSYP
+1 MKEFIEYNYDLRCDDLAILNNLLY
-13 TSITQ
+13 
-18 DNVIFKGKWVLGN
+18 FKHLDKFYIISN
-31 SSLESDNYP
+31 
-40 SAIYGS
+40 
-46 AALNVSQNLVDA
+46 
-58 FTDAEGYP
+58 F
-66 VSESSVYDSA
+66 
-76 KPFANRDAR
+76 NRD
-85 LDMYVGIT
+85 
-93 SIDNIKITV
+93 
-102 SRGEIKAWWYE
+102 E
-113 LKLSGQQ
+113 
-120 TLLYGDGNVEFNNT
+120 VEF
-134 SLRFESEA
+134 E
-142 LIPPVNLTLNKVNS
+142 
-156 LDLEGNELY
+156 
-165 NIPNI
+165 
-170 PFNIKFEQDGKE
+170 
-182 IYNKD
+182 
-187 VTTGKDGKIKI
+187 
-198 ENVMPKN
+198 
-205 KNDITVTITEKKD
+205 
-218 IDGDGYKVLSEP
+218 KVLNYLISNNLKSLKVVMNKKGSYISEFNGKKYVVMESNCENEIIDFP
-230 LVITLQ
+230 ICIGGLINENN
-236 CSDDGTYW
+236 YW
-244 KEIWEN
+244 NEIWEN

>member
-1 MVYVPIFPPSYP
+1 MKEFIEYNYDLRCDYLAILNNLLYFKNLDKFYIISNFNRDEVEFEKVLNYLISNNLKFLKVVMNKKGSYISEFNGKKYV
-13 TSITQ
+13 
-18 DNVIFKGKWVLGN
+18 VM
-31 SSLESDNYP
+31 ESDCENEIIDFPICIGGLINENNYW
-40 SAIYGS
+40 
-46 AALNVSQNLVDA
+46 N
-58 FTDAEGYP
+58 
-66 VSESSVYDSA
+66 
-76 KPFANRDAR
+76 
-85 LDMYVGIT
+85 
-93 SIDNIKITV
+93 
-102 SRGEIKAWWYE
+102 
-113 LKLSGQQ
+113 
-120 TLLYGDGNVEFNNT
+120 
-134 SLRFESEA
+134 
-142 LIPPVNLTLNKVNS
+142 
-156 LDLEGNELY
+156 
-165 NIPNI
+165 
-170 PFNIKFEQDGKE
+170 
-182 IYNKD
+182 
-187 VTTGKDGKIKI
+187 
-198 ENVMPKN
+198 
-205 KNDITVTITEKKD
+205 
-218 IDGDGYKVLSEP
+218 
-230 LVITLQ
+230 
-236 CSDDGTYW
+236 
-244 KEIWEN
+244 EIWEN

-309 MYSFSYYNPVNY
+309 IYSFSYYNPVNY

>member
-1 MVYVPIFPPSYP
+1 MKEFIEYNYDLRCDDLAILNNLLYFKHLDKFYIISNFNRDEVEFEKVLNYLISNNLKSLKVVMNKKGSYISEFNGKKYV
-13 TSITQ
+13 
-18 DNVIFKGKWVLGN
+18 VM
-31 SSLESDNYP
+31 ESDCENEIIDFPICIGGLINENNYW
-40 SAIYGS
+40 
-46 AALNVSQNLVDA
+46 N
-58 FTDAEGYP
+58 
-66 VSESSVYDSA
+66 
-76 KPFANRDAR
+76 
-85 LDMYVGIT
+85 
-93 SIDNIKITV
+93 
-102 SRGEIKAWWYE
+102 
-113 LKLSGQQ
+113 
-120 TLLYGDGNVEFNNT
+120 
-134 SLRFESEA
+134 
-142 LIPPVNLTLNKVNS
+142 
-156 LDLEGNELY
+156 
-165 NIPNI
+165 
-170 PFNIKFEQDGKE
+170 
-182 IYNKD
+182 
-187 VTTGKDGKIKI
+187 
-198 ENVMPKN
+198 
-205 KNDITVTITEKKD
+205 
-218 IDGDGYKVLSEP
+218 
-230 LVITLQ
+230 
-236 CSDDGTYW
+236 
-244 KEIWEN
+244 EIWEN

-411 AMSSKYEIII
+411 AMSSKYKIII

>member
-1 MVYVPIFPPSYP
+1 MKEFIEYNYDLRCDDLAILNNLLYFKHLDKFYIISNFNRDEVEFEKVLNYLISNNLKSLKVVMNKKGSYISEFNGKKYV
-13 TSITQ
+13 
-18 DNVIFKGKWVLGN
+18 LM
-31 SSLESDNYP
+31 ESDCENEIIDFPICIGGLINENNYW
-40 SAIYGS
+40 
-46 AALNVSQNLVDA
+46 D
-58 FTDAEGYP
+58 
-66 VSESSVYDSA
+66 
-76 KPFANRDAR
+76 
-85 LDMYVGIT
+85 
-93 SIDNIKITV
+93 
-102 SRGEIKAWWYE
+102 
-113 LKLSGQQ
+113 
-120 TLLYGDGNVEFNNT
+120 
-134 SLRFESEA
+134 
-142 LIPPVNLTLNKVNS
+142 
-156 LDLEGNELY
+156 
-165 NIPNI
+165 
-170 PFNIKFEQDGKE
+170 
-182 IYNKD
+182 
-187 VTTGKDGKIKI
+187 
-198 ENVMPKN
+198 
-205 KNDITVTITEKKD
+205 
-218 IDGDGYKVLSEP
+218 
-230 LVITLQ
+230 
-236 CSDDGTYW
+236 
-244 KEIWEN
+244 EIWEN

>member
-1 MVYVPIFPPSYP
+1 MKEFIEYNYDLRCDDLAILNNLLYFKHLDKFYIISNFNRDEVEFEKVLNYLISNNLKSLKVVMNKKGSYISEFNGKKYV
-13 TSITQ
+13 
-18 DNVIFKGKWVLGN
+18 VM
-31 SSLESDNYP
+31 ESDFENEIIDFPICIGGLINENNYW
-40 SAIYGS
+40 
-46 AALNVSQNLVDA
+46 N
-58 FTDAEGYP
+58 
-66 VSESSVYDSA
+66 
-76 KPFANRDAR
+76 
-85 LDMYVGIT
+85 
-93 SIDNIKITV
+93 
-102 SRGEIKAWWYE
+102 
-113 LKLSGQQ
+113 
-120 TLLYGDGNVEFNNT
+120 
-134 SLRFESEA
+134 
-142 LIPPVNLTLNKVNS
+142 
-156 LDLEGNELY
+156 
-165 NIPNI
+165 
-170 PFNIKFEQDGKE
+170 
-182 IYNKD
+182 
-187 VTTGKDGKIKI
+187 
-198 ENVMPKN
+198 
-205 KNDITVTITEKKD
+205 
-218 IDGDGYKVLSEP
+218 
-230 LVITLQ
+230 
-236 CSDDGTYW
+236 
-244 KEIWEN
+244 EIWKN

>member
-1 MVYVPIFPPSYP
+1 MKEFIEYNYDLRCDDLAILNNLLYFKHLDKFYIISNFNRDEVEFEKVLNYLISNNLKSLKVVMNKKGSYISEFNGKKYV
-13 TSITQ
+13 
-18 DNVIFKGKWVLGN
+18 VM
-31 SSLESDNYP
+31 ESDCENEIIDFPICIGGLINENNYW
-40 SAIYGS
+40 
-46 AALNVSQNLVDA
+46 N
-58 FTDAEGYP
+58 
-66 VSESSVYDSA
+66 
-76 KPFANRDAR
+76 
-85 LDMYVGIT
+85 
-93 SIDNIKITV
+93 
-102 SRGEIKAWWYE
+102 
-113 LKLSGQQ
+113 
-120 TLLYGDGNVEFNNT
+120 
-134 SLRFESEA
+134 
-142 LIPPVNLTLNKVNS
+142 
-156 LDLEGNELY
+156 
-165 NIPNI
+165 
-170 PFNIKFEQDGKE
+170 
-182 IYNKD
+182 
-187 VTTGKDGKIKI
+187 
-198 ENVMPKN
+198 
-205 KNDITVTITEKKD
+205 
-218 IDGDGYKVLSEP
+218 
-230 LVITLQ
+230 
-236 CSDDGTYW
+236 
-244 KEIWEN
+244 EIWEN

-341 DFSTDE
+341 DFSADE

>member
-1 MVYVPIFPPSYP
+1 MKEFIEYNYDLKCDDLAILNNLLYFKHLDKFYIISNFNRDEVEFEKALNYLISNNLKSLKVVMNKNGSYISEFNGKKYV
-13 TSITQ
+13 
-18 DNVIFKGKWVLGN
+18 VM
-31 SSLESDNYP
+31 ESDCENEIIDFPICIGGLINENNYW
-40 SAIYGS
+40 
-46 AALNVSQNLVDA
+46 N
-58 FTDAEGYP
+58 
-66 VSESSVYDSA
+66 
-76 KPFANRDAR
+76 
-85 LDMYVGIT
+85 
-93 SIDNIKITV
+93 
-102 SRGEIKAWWYE
+102 
-113 LKLSGQQ
+113 
-120 TLLYGDGNVEFNNT
+120 
-134 SLRFESEA
+134 
-142 LIPPVNLTLNKVNS
+142 
-156 LDLEGNELY
+156 
-165 NIPNI
+165 
-170 PFNIKFEQDGKE
+170 
-182 IYNKD
+182 
-187 VTTGKDGKIKI
+187 
-198 ENVMPKN
+198 
-205 KNDITVTITEKKD
+205 
-218 IDGDGYKVLSEP
+218 
-230 LVITLQ
+230 
-236 CSDDGTYW
+236 
-244 KEIWEN
+244 EIWEN

-309 MYSFSYYNPVNY
+309 IYSFSYYNPVNY

-372 TYFLELYDMQN
+372 TYFLELYDMEN

-411 AMSSKYEIII
+411 ATSSKYEIII